1 MGLRATQEENGMAEA
16 LQGARALHARAE
28 RPTYKSPQ
36 RKLVPFFAQSRD
48 QWKEKCRGAKASLKQ
63 LKKKVQRG
71 EVRHHRQQKRLQ
83 ALAGEVSRL
92 HAENR
97 RLAEALAAGEKK
109 ER

>member
-1 MGLRATQEENGMAEA
+1 
-16 LQGARALHARAE
+16 
-28 RPTYKSPQ
+28 
-36 RKLVPFFAQSRD
+36 LVTFFARSRD

-71 EVRHHRQQKRLQ
+71 EARQHRQHERLQ
-83 ALAGEVSRL
+83 ALASEVSRL

-109 ER
+109 AR